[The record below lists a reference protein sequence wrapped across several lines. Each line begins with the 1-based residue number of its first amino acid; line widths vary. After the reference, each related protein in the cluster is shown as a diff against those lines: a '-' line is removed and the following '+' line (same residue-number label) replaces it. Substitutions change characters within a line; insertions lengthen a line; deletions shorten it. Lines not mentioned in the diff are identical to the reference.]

1 MGGAV
6 DSTQRATAEAT
17 RPKRILATPIYLL
30 VVALLGVVAFVAN
43 GPVFT
48 ALLPRDPAVDTT
60 RDAYVLAAGVV
71 VFLLIVSHFFGVSLR
86 ALQERRLAGN
96 KAPEGTA
103 PEDIV
108 RLAIS
113 GLGFCL
119 VVAVLFQA
127 RGTLNEVAADRFSQ
141 DSARI
146 AEMSGS
152 VSDPNVEDLRTTAVA
167 EREAAE
173 AMYELR
179 FPVLLLNVALVAL
192 AILASFLHRG
202 VVSRPSLSQRLS
214 DKT

>member
-1 MGGAV
+1 M
-6 DSTQRATAEAT
+6 DSTQRATAEAR

-30 VVALLGVVAFVAN
+30 VVALLGAVAFAAN

-60 RDAYVLAAGVV
+60 PDAYVLAAGVV
-71 VFLLIVSHFFGVSLR
+71 VFLLVVSHFSGVSLS
-86 ALQERRLAGN
+86 ALQGRRLAGSM
-96 KAPEGTA
+96 AREGSAT
-103 PEDIV
+103 EDLV

-113 GLGFCL
+113 GLGLCL

-127 RGTLNEVAADRFSQ
+127 RGTLSEVAADRFSQ

-152 VSDPNVEDLRTTAVA
+152 ASDPDVEDLRTTAVA

-202 VVSRPSLSQRLS
+202 VVSRPSLSRRLS
-214 DKT
+214 GKT